1 MSNSSDREKLKTN
14 CFKECCTD
22 NLSVDGRSKD
32 LLLERGER
40 GIFESYE
47 NGRRHV
53 ENSVNISQGEKHKE
67 DDDCIKH
74 KIEAESQNSLL

>member
-53 ENSVNISQGEKHKE
+53 ENSVNISQGEKE
-67 DDDCIKH
+67 DDDCIKR
-74 KIEAESQNSLL
+74 KKEAESQNSLL

>member
-40 GIFESYE
+40 GISMSYE
-47 NGRRHV
+47 NERRHI
-53 ENSVNISQGEKHKE
+53 ENSVSISQGEKE
-67 DDDCIKH
+67 DDDCIKR
-74 KIEAESQNSLL
+74 KKEAESKKSLL